1 MMFTRTM
8 VARLNVRP
16 EMKQAIS
23 IGYRR
28 PRESGGPE
36 QPFEPCGP
44 WVPAF
49 AGMTDKTVDFAEIIV
64 VRALN
69 DLHPQ
74 NQRKAKFFMLFGFML
89 TNWQELRKALLD
101 HPHNNPVVNQTTF
114 QYGEIYE
121 IGCSIASPDGRKSL
135 CAIILG
141 YRTAQHRPEIHHRIR
156 FPSRRRR
163 AVSRVISRQA

>member
-1 MMFTRTM
+1 
-8 VARLNVRP
+8 
-16 EMKQAIS
+16 MKHVTS

-74 NQRKAKFFMLFGFML
+74 NQGKAKFFMLFGFML

-101 HPHNNPVVNQTTF
+101 HPHNIRLLIKRHSDTAKSMRLVVRLHRLMAEILVCDHSGLSNRPAQTRNSSPHTLPLLKAAEGREPDHF
-114 QYGEIYE
+114 SSGEHVN
-121 IGCSIASPDGRKSL
+121 SL
-135 CAIILG
+135 
-141 YRTAQHRPEIHHRIR
+141 H
-156 FPSRRRR
+156 
-163 AVSRVISRQA
+163 

>member
-1 MMFTRTM
+1 
-8 VARLNVRP
+8 
-16 EMKQAIS
+16 MKHVTS

-69 DLHPQ
+69 DIHPQ
-74 NQRKAKFFMLFGFML
+74 NQGKAKFFMLFGFML
-89 TNWQELRKALLD
+89 ANWQELRKAPLD
-101 HPHNNPVVNQTTF
+101 HPHNNAVVNQTTF

-121 IGCSIASPDGRKSL
+121 IGCSIASPDGRNPCVRSL
-135 CAIILG
+135 WAIEPRSTDPKFI
-141 YRTAQHRPEIHHRIR
+141 TAYAGLLKAAEGREPDHFSSGELR
-156 FPSRRRR
+156 
-163 AVSRVISRQA
+163 